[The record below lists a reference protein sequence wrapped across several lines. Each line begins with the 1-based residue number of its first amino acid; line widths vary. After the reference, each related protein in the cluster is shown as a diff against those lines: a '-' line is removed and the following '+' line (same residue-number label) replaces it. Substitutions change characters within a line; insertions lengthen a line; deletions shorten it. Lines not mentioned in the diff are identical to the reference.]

1 MPRFFPLFLL
11 LTPLL
16 ADQITLNNGDRLTG
30 SIVRANSA
38 NLVIDTGSAGTVT
51 IAWDSIAAIAS
62 EAPLFVA
69 LSDGRTLSGAVTT
82 AGAQFQIATQDQG
95 VVTVPRDMVAAIR
108 NQAEQARYQRML
120 APSLLDLW
128 AGFLDLG
135 LAASRGN
142 ANTSTFT
149 LSANASRTTNTD
161 KLGAY
166 FTSIYSSSD
175 VSGERETTANSKRGG
190 VSYNRNADSRLFYFG
205 SLDLEA
211 DEFQNLDLR
220 VVPAGG
226 GGYHAIRRDSTTL
239 DFRLGVSGNLE
250 YFSTG
255 LERKSTEA
263 LLGQELVYRFS
274 ADTSVNQRF
283 AYFGNLSNTGA
294 HRINFDTSFATR
306 LNGWLSFQLTVSD
319 RYLSN
324 PVPGRKTNDILFSA
338 GVRLSFSQ

>member
-1 MPRFFPLFLL
+1 MARFFSFFVLL
-11 LTPLL
+11 SPLL

-30 SIVRANSA
+30 MIVRASPA

-51 IAWDSIAAIAS
+51 IAWGSIQAIS
-62 EAPLFVA
+62 SDAPLFVA
-69 LSDGRTLSGAVTT
+69 LSDGRTLLGAVST
-82 AGAQFQIATQDQG
+82 AGAQLRIATQDQG
-95 VVTVPRDMVAAIR
+95 VVTVARDLVAAIR
-108 NQAEQARYQRML
+108 NQSEQAQYERML
-120 APSLLDLW
+120 APGLLDLW
-128 AGFLDLG
+128 TGFLDLG

-175 VSGERETTANSKRGG
+175 VSGERQTTANSKRGG
-190 VSYNRNADSRLFYFG
+190 VSYNRRADSRLFYFG

-239 DFRLGVSGNLE
+239 DFRFGVSGNLE

-263 LLGQELVYRFS
+263 LFGQELVYRFT
-274 ADTSVNQRF
+274 ADTSLNQRF

-294 HRINFDTSFATR
+294 HRINFDTTFATR
-306 LNGWLSFQLTVSD
+306 LNRWLALQFTVSD

-324 PVPGRKTNDILFSA
+324 PVPGRKTNDILFST
-338 GVRLSFSQ
+338 GVRLSLGS